1 MINDIISMNG
11 YGIYVWSAF
20 AFTLISFAV
29 LYTVIKIQLVKEKI
43 KFDKKYLTLTSDTP
57 DMHYASDV
65 YLGKGPCISLFS
77 FHGRG
82 TLNGV
87 IPHPSMVE
95 IFEKAAKIKKINLQ
109 RSVASGILTDASY
122 IQFANK
128 GIATVDIGFPMR
140 YSHSSREVCNLE
152 DLINL
157 KNLIL
162 TAINKIDKDF
172 KLIR

>member
-1 MINDIISMNG
+1 MNTSTVHVVFSVQEEFNLRGVLPVINSLKPDI
-11 YGIYVWSAF
+11 A
-20 AFTLISFAV
+20 
-29 LYTVIKIQLVKEKI
+29 IQV
-43 KFDKKYLTLTSDTP
+43 DLTLTSDTP
-57 DMHYASDV
+57 DMNNSSDV
-65 YLGKGPCISLFS
+65 ELGAGPCISLFS

-87 IPHPSMVE
+87 IPHPSIVE
-95 IFEKAAKIKKINLQ
+95 IFEKVAKSKKINLQ

-122 IQFANK
+122 VQFANK

-140 YSHSSREVCNLE
+140 YSHSSREVCNLD

-162 TAINKIDKDF
+162 GVIDKINN
-172 KLIR
+172 KLQLTR